1 MAAGHSASRDADTGA
16 QRPRIGVV
24 SAAALVV
31 SHTIAVGIFLTPA
44 ELIGALASPALTLG
58 VWLTGGVIVLAGA
71 MTFGELASRFP
82 RAGGIYVYL
91 NEAWGPRIAFLYG
104 WQALLVMDPGV
115 TAALAAGAAQYA
127 SVIWPALAGNERAVA
142 VGLIAAVVL
151 ANVFGLRLGARVF
164 AVLTIAKLCTL
175 AAIVCAAVVSGA
187 GSWANFVPFAGART
201 GAPPLGAALAVGL
214 VSVFFSF
221 GGFWETSRIAAEITD
236 PRRNLPRALIGGVLA
251 VTLIYVMTTVAFM
264 YLVPASA
271 ATSAAE
277 FARLAGLAL
286 AGPSGPTLLAGVVLV
301 SVVASVMAMVMVAPR
316 LYEAMSRD
324 GLFPYT
330 FGRRG
335 PANAPVRSTLLLGVL
350 SSIFV
355 VAGTF
360 DQIVSFFIVTAL
372 AFLAL
377 AAGAVIIV
385 RRRDKGEL
393 PRAVFAAPGYPV
405 TPALFIGL
413 VVAIVLMV
421 AVTRPVEAL
430 AGMAIVSLGLVV
442 YGRLAALPRV
452 GHSE

>member
-1 MAAGHSASRDADTGA
+1 VH
-16 QRPRIGVV
+16 GVTTTRGERLGLV

-58 VWLTGGVIVLAGA
+58 LWLLGGIIVVAGA

-82 RAGGIYVYL
+82 RAGGLYVYL
-91 NEAWGPRIAFLYG
+91 HEAWGARVAFLYG

-127 SVIWPALAGNERAVA
+127 SVIWPAVAGNERVVA
-142 VGLIAAVVL
+142 VGLIGLIVL
-151 ANVFGLRLGARVF
+151 ANVFGLRFGARVF
-164 AVLTIAKLCTL
+164 AVLTVLKLCTL
-175 AAIVCAAVVSGA
+175 AAIILAAMLGGS
-187 GSWANFVPFAGART
+187 GSWAHFVPFTGSRT
-201 GAPPLGAALAVGL
+201 GAPPLGPALAVGL

-221 GGFWETSRIAAEITD
+221 GGFWETSRIAAEIAS

-251 VTLIYVMTTVAFM
+251 VTVIYVMTTVAFM

-286 AGPSGPTLLAGVVLV
+286 AGPAGPTLLAGAVLV

-316 LYEAMSRD
+316 LYEAMSGD
-324 GLFPYT
+324 GLFPAT

-335 PANAPVRSTLLLGVL
+335 SVNAPVRSTLLLGVL
-350 SSIFV
+350 SSVFV
-355 VAGTF
+355 LAGTF
-360 DQIVSFFIVTAL
+360 DQIVSFFIATAL
-372 AFLAL
+372 VFLAL
-377 AAGAVIIV
+377 AAGALIIV
-385 RRRDKGEL
+385 RRRDGHRV
-393 PRAVFAAPGYPV
+393 PDDVFVAPGYPF

-421 AVTRPVEAL
+421 AVNRPVEAL
-430 AGMAIVSLGLVV
+430 AGFAIVSLGLPA
-442 YGRLAALPRV
+442 YGRFAAAAGMEEP
-452 GHSE
+452 S